1 MTTQSVSFVYN
12 PHVFKKV
19 SGFFSR
25 SSSLRAQSLHIERQ
39 LMEAARLRYEEL
51 KNQTKAEL
59 IHTFDA
65 MVEGNVVVS
74 SYTCWVPYKITAF
87 CLSFE
92 K

>member
-1 MTTQSVSFVYN
+1 MSFVYN
-12 PHVFKKV
+12 PQVFKRV

-65 MVEGNVVVS
+65 MVEGSVVVGIVFSETAALKLS
-74 SYTCWVPYKITAF
+74 S
-87 CLSFE
+87 
-92 K
+92 